1 MPLITVSS
9 DLGGNNFSDSYVIE
23 RIQQKF
29 PSYRVVSLFHQEDI
43 YDLESIAYQIRG
55 ALNLFPPDTIHLI
68 FCKYSLSNY
77 HLILSKINFQYVI
90 GSDNGVSSLLHDY
103 ELDPEYYKYIGQ
115 LSEFNLEK
123 YIDSYC
129 EVIDSILKKN
139 YSQVLDPNPT
149 IVQTKP
155 FNTGLI
161 IQPDRIIT
169 RVVSISSTGSL
180 ILNLTKKQF
189 YDTVQDQSFYI
200 QFVTIKI
207 SKISPNYTA
216 SETNNKM
223 GAIFNEAGF
232 LEIFMIGGHVAK
244 LFNINKYSNNKIEII
259 IGDDSNRQIKFLKK
273 IIVKIL

>member
-9 DLGGNNFSDSYVIE
+9 DLGGNNFSDSYIIE

-77 HLILSKINFQYVI
+77 DLILSKINSQFVI

-103 ELDPEYYKYIGQ
+103 DLDPEYYKYIGQ

-123 YIDSYC
+123 YVDLYC
-129 EVIDSILKKN
+129 AVLDSIFKQS
-139 YSQVLDPNPT
+139 YSQILESSPT

-161 IQPDRIIT
+161 IQPDRIIA

-189 YDTVQDQSFYI
+189 HDTVQDQSFYI

-259 IGDDSNRQIKFLKK
+259 IGDDSNRQIKF
-273 IIVKIL
+273 